1 MCLGINTFTFWCGP
15 TDPVA
20 EARIHRKRR
29 AVCATRPCGQG
40 RCETTKIEIH
50 KTNLECALES
60 TVSLFGALTSP
71 CRLGARV
78 GWSLPGGK
86 PRGGG
91 ANQAEV
97 DNKGLKRTGRAISF
111 AFNIIR
117 AIRANE
123 LQGVKSF
130 VMYGMS
136 GQVTQPAER
145 FAPQSRGRLC
155 DITWHVTV
163 PPERPVSPEILWPGI
178 DKGRYEA
185 AVANAVLGVEERGKP
200 SSRRPDQLRLEPSD
214 GARLHPPGWYD
225 PAS

>member
-1 MCLGINTFTFWCGP
+1 MSITGVGFERTKGIPKDRYQQRTPRQFC
-15 TDPVA
+15 
-20 EARIHRKRR
+20 ERSAR
-29 AVCATRPCGQG
+29 
-40 RCETTKIEIH
+40 
-50 KTNLECALES
+50 
-60 TVSLFGALTSP
+60 
-71 CRLGARV
+71 
-78 GWSLPGGK
+78 
-86 PRGGG
+86 
-91 ANQAEV
+91 
-97 DNKGLKRTGRAISF
+97 
-111 AFNIIR
+111 
-117 AIRANE
+117 
-123 LQGVKSF
+123 
-130 VMYGMS
+130 M